1 MLFWNRW
8 NEESAGRVYFN
19 ILRKNK
25 LTPQPHVQPLSCNLE
40 WTSRKL
46 SRKHLLKRIRDNLAL
61 GSPRVPQ
68 SLTPELLISLLYMR
82 RRGLGRDRIVRRTWR
97 GRRRTSELNQL
108 MPLDNNLMREGN
120 DAENSRLDVSGI
132 GVWGPFDRTFLDIT
146 VWTRMR
152 HDKGIDQV

>member
-8 NEESAGRVYFN
+8 NQESAGRVYFTPFLGKN
-19 ILRKNK
+19 LLTRQARRTFNRCRENLNGPIRNTFIIFCWNQWETIL
-25 LTPQPHVQPLSCNLE
+25 LQ
-40 WTSRKL
+40 
-46 SRKHLLKRIRDNLAL
+46 
-61 GSPRVPQ
+61 GS
-68 SLTPELLISLLYMR
+68 PELLISLLYMR
-82 RRGLGRDRIVRRTWR
+82 RRALGRDRVVRRTWR